1 MTHAMRASRSGATA
15 PGFAFA
21 SHRETSTGAGPGTR
35 EMSVRAFS
43 AMRVLF
49 GIVFILDGSLKWILF
64 QQGTMQATI
73 QSFGYATLSNNWAL
87 FGALVAL
94 GETIGG
100 FALVVGL
107 FQRPAAIWSAA
118 IMFSIWTAGGFGGAY
133 VLGTG
138 WSFVGYTDPGGD
150 LMLALAFLVLIF
162 SPYAYSLASRLKL
175 QDRWPGNSIREKVVR
190 FLVT

>member
-1 MTHAMRASRSGATA
+1 MT
-15 PGFAFA
+15 
-21 SHRETSTGAGPGTR
+21 
-35 EMSVRAFS
+35 VRAYS
-43 AMRVLF
+43 AFR
-49 GIVFILDGSLKWILF
+49 IVFGAVFLLDGSLKWILF

-73 QSFGYATLSNNWAL
+73 QSFGYASLSNNWVV
-87 FGALVAL
+87 FGTLVAL
-94 GETIGG
+94 GETMGG
-100 FALVVGL
+100 LALLLGL
-107 FQRPAAIWSAA
+107 FQRPAAIWSAT

-150 LMLALAFLVLIF
+150 LMLAFVFLGMIF

-175 QDRWPGNSIREKVVR
+175 RDRWSGSSTRAKLLR